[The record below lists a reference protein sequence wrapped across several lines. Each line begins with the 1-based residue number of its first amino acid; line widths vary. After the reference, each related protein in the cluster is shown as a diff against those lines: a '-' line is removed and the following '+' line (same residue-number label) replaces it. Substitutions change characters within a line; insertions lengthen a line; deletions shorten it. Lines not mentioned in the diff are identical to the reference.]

1 MQRDKEAVAEMMR
14 KKQAAG
20 KSPFYLATL
29 YTLAMWS
36 VLPSLFAY

>member
-20 KSPFYLATL
+20 KDN
-29 YTLAMWS
+29 
-36 VLPSLFAY
+36 VNIGSLSITDLLF